1 MQKKRQTK
9 KKKNDLV
16 KERMVGMVAKE
27 SGDARVML
35 RKEVEE
41 IL

>member
-1 MQKKRQTK
+1 MQKKRQT